1 MPKNNTYLFRIS
13 FRILGLFFS
22 LNSFSQI
29 SVNTTGSPTTLA
41 QAIAGPGVTVTND
54 SINCGGSAAGL
65 FTYSG
70 SDLGLSGGILLTV
83 GIASQAAN
91 PGSYLCNVS
100 NGNNYSDPN
109 LVSLVPS
116 AVYDVCI
123 LTFDFVPICDT
134 LNMTYVF
141 GSEEYPQGVGGY
153 NDAFGIFLTGPNPAG
168 GAYSAQNIATLPS
181 GTPVAINNIN
191 AGTNATYF
199 HNNYTSPNN
208 DVAYNGYTI
217 PITSITPVSPC
228 STYHMK
234 IAIADAKNE
243 LYDSG
248 VFISNNG
255 IGCQNT
261 PTVTAASTA
270 TGGCGSTGAATVA
283 VTNYTGTPTYHW
295 LPGGQTTA
303 SIHNLSSG
311 TYTCEVST
319 NQACGTL
326 TQTVITSVATTGSSL
341 VLTSNQHS
349 LTCNGGSNGSA
360 TVTPIG
366 GTSPYTCVWNTTPI
380 QNTFIAINLPA
391 GTYTAT
397 VNDNAGCETSISIHI
412 TAPPAIQASVHT
424 TPTTCTTSIGTAS
437 VSVLSNGT
445 APYTYTWNTTP
456 AQTTQ
461 TATNL
466 GQGVYSVTIT
476 DAHTCTVTTT
486 ATIGTQAINWSLSTA
501 TPTNV
506 VCNGES
512 NGALAAVITNPG
524 SNTFNY
530 SWNTTPMQ
538 TTQTASN
545 IIAGIYTCTVTDGNG
560 CVLLTVGN
568 VSQPNALSLTVNS
581 VPTMCTGSVGSL
593 TAVMGGGTIPYSY
606 LWNTTPIQTTSVA
619 SGLPQG
625 QYTVVITDAHNCKD
639 SSRATVNT
647 IYPTLQIA
655 ASVTLS
661 VCGGPSGDAMVTG
674 VMPSS
679 PPFLYSWNT
688 GQTTNSLPNI
698 FPGTYTVMITDNNG
712 CVGSSSVTVGI
723 TTTFPIQ
730 INTALDY
737 CRKSIG
743 SATATPY
750 ANPPYMYLWSNGQS
764 TQSINNLATG
774 NYTVQVTD
782 SYNCKDSVAVFVGT
796 LPSLSIQTNT
806 TCTYCYKDY
815 GTATA
820 NPSGFQPYQYTWT
833 TIPSATTQTVSNL
846 FAGNYSVYVT
856 DSYNCKDTAV
866 VIIPNVNDVLSAA
879 FETNPSTNLYTENPI
894 TITIVPNSGWTL
906 NDGYLSTG
914 DSIHTLGI
922 IYTFQQAGDYTVTYY
937 FTSTHGCVDIV
948 IYNIQILDYPT
959 LYIPNSFTPNN
970 DGKNDVFMAEG
981 TFINSF
987 QMDIYDRWGN
997 LVTTLEDLT
1006 ASWNGY
1012 FKGKEAPVDVYVYK
1026 ATAIDINGKQLSYK
1040 GQINLIR

>member
-1 MPKNNTYLFRIS
+1 MPKNNTYLFHIS
-13 FRILGLFFS
+13 FRILGLLFS

-29 SVNTTGSPTTLA
+29 GVTTTGSAVTLA

-54 SINCGGSAAGL
+54 SINCGGNAAGL

-91 PGSYLCNVS
+91 SGSYLCNVS

-123 LTFDFVPICDT
+123 LTFDFVPICDS

-168 GAYSAQNIATLPS
+168 GTYNAQNIATLPS

-191 AGTNATYF
+191 ASTNTIYF

-234 IAIADAKNE
+234 IAIADAHNE

-261 PTVTAASTA
+261 PTVTVTSNA
-270 TGGCGSTGAATVA
+270 TGGCGSTGSATVA

-295 LPGGQTTA
+295 LPGGQNTV
-303 SIHNLSSG
+303 SIHSLSSG

-319 NQACGTL
+319 HQACGTL
-326 TQTVITSVATTGSSL
+326 TQTITTSVATTGSNL

-366 GTSPYTCVWNTTPI
+366 GTSPYTYTWNTAPV
-380 QNTFIAINLPA
+380 QNTFTATNLPA

-397 VNDNAGCETSISIHI
+397 VNDNAGCETSISVHI
-412 TAPPAIQASVHT
+412 IAPPAMQTSVHT
-424 TPTTCTTSIGTAS
+424 TPTSCTTSIGTAS
-437 VSVLSNGT
+437 VSILTNGT
-445 APYTYTWNTTP
+445 APYTYIWNTTP

-476 DAHTCTVTTT
+476 DAHTCTVTTS
-486 ATIGTQAINWSLSTA
+486 ATIGTQAITWGLSAA

-512 NGALAAVITNPG
+512 NGALTTVITDPD
-524 SNTFNY
+524 SNIFNY
-530 SWNTTPMQ
+530 SWNTIPLQ

-545 IIAGIYTCTVTDGNG
+545 ITAGIYTCTVTDDNG
-560 CVLLTVGN
+560 CVLTIVAN
-568 VSQPNALSLTVNS
+568 VSQPNLLSLTVNS

-593 TAVMGGGTIPYSY
+593 TAFTGGGTTPYAY
-606 LWNTTPIQTTSVA
+606 LWNTAPIQTTSVA

-625 QYTVVITDAHNCKD
+625 HYTIIVTDAHGCKD
-639 SSRATVNT
+639 SSTATVNA
-647 IYPTLQIA
+647 IYPTLQMA

-661 VCGGPSGDAMVTG
+661 VCGGPSGDVMITG
-674 VMPSS
+674 VTPSS

-698 FPGTYTVMITDNNG
+698 FPGIYTVTVTDNNG
-712 CVGSSSVTVGI
+712 CLGSSSVTVGI
-723 TTTFPIQ
+723 ITTFPIR

-737 CRKSIG
+737 CGKSIG

-764 TQSINNLATG
+764 TQSINNLSAG

-782 SYNCKDSVAVFVGT
+782 NYGCKDSIAIIVGT
-796 LPSLSIQTNT
+796 FPSLSIQTNT
-806 TCTYCYKDY
+806 TPTYCYKNY
-815 GTATA
+815 GSATA
-820 NPSGFQPYQYTWT
+820 NPSGFEPYQYIWT
-833 TIPSATTQTVSNL
+833 TIPTATTQTVSNL
-846 FAGNYSVYVT
+846 FAGNYTVYVT
-856 DSYNCKDTAV
+856 DTYNCKDTSLV
-866 VIIPNVNDVLSAA
+866 TITNVNDVLSAV
-879 FETNPSTNLYTENPI
+879 FETNPSANLYSENPI
-894 TITIVPNSGWTL
+894 TITVIPSTGWAL
-906 NDGYLSTG
+906 NDGYLSAG

-922 IYTFQQAGDYTVTYY
+922 IYTFQQAGDYTATYY
-937 FTSTHGCVDIV
+937 FTSLHDCVDTV
-948 IYNIQILDYPT
+948 TYYMQILDYPT
-959 LYIPNSFTPNN
+959 LYIPNTFTPNN

-987 QMDIYDRWGN
+987 EMDIYDRWGN

-1026 ATAIDINGKQLSYK
+1026 ATATDINGKQLNYQ
-1040 GQINLIR
+1040 GQINLVR